1 MDAKQRRLQQFMPG
15 LIRLNVP
22 IYQRKY
28 NWSLDECKQ
37 LFNDIKAIGED
48 DSRKNYF
55 IGSIVIK
62 IEPDS
67 IYDDYDKYTLI
78 DGQQRLT
85 TITLIYCAICNYY
98 KNIGEKD
105 ICRNIY
111 TNYLVNNDIDNT
123 IKLTLTENDNIL
135 LKYII
140 ESIDTDKES
149 KLKPDKSI
157 NIYTNYEFFENQI
170 NKDNIEIIRKGL
182 KKLVFITVGL
192 DPDDNAQLIFESLNS
207 TGLEL
212 NQNDL
217 IRNYV
222 LMGLD
227 LQKQNYLYKN
237 YWSELEEGFINE
249 DKLFDDFIR
258 YYLTINNNG
267 NPIVK
272 RHLYKHFKSYAKGFD
287 EEELVK
293 DILKFA
299 NYFFNIKFEREE
311 DPELLSAFQSF
322 NKLNVN
328 MPFPF
333 LLEAYDDY
341 KNSENNPDI
350 NLTKEEFINIVK
362 FVESYCLRR
371 SICGMDT
378 KSLNY
383 TFAKLT
389 KEINKKDYYNYF
401 IAAMLSKTE
410 NKRFPNNNELEETLI
425 TQNMFSK
432 DVLRYIL
439 DTIENSNDK
448 YIVDTSNCTI
458 EHVMPQTLS
467 KEWKIDLGENWKEI
481 HEVYLDTIGNLTLTP
496 YNSEYS
502 NKRFIVKKTC
512 PQGFIKSKLYLN
524 SYLAELDSW
533 GKEEIINRAK
543 QLSNQI
549 INIWKYP
556 VMTEKIIEIIDFKK
570 NVPGGDIQE
579 YTLDD
584 FDNLEEKSFP
594 RQLFDA
600 LNMKILKLDSNIN
613 QSIRKQYI
621 AYRKNKN
628 FVEIVP
634 QKKRLQLSLDIPY
647 SELNDTE
654 GKCKDISYKGRWG
667 TGETR
672 VYLTKE
678 SDIEYIMDLIKQSY
692 EYNLE

>member
-37 LFNDIKAIGED
+37 LFNDIKSIGED

-267 NPIVK
+267 NP
-272 RHLYKHFKSYAKGFD
+272 
-287 EEELVK
+287 
-293 DILKFA
+293 
-299 NYFFNIKFEREE
+299 
-311 DPELLSAFQSF
+311 
-322 NKLNVN
+322 
-328 MPFPF
+328 
-333 LLEAYDDY
+333 
-341 KNSENNPDI
+341 
-350 NLTKEEFINIVK
+350 
-362 FVESYCLRR
+362 
-371 SICGMDT
+371 
-378 KSLNY
+378 
-383 TFAKLT
+383 
-389 KEINKKDYYNYF
+389 
-401 IAAMLSKTE
+401 
-410 NKRFPNNNELEETLI
+410 
-425 TQNMFSK
+425 
-432 DVLRYIL
+432 
-439 DTIENSNDK
+439 
-448 YIVDTSNCTI
+448 
-458 EHVMPQTLS
+458 
-467 KEWKIDLGENWKEI
+467 
-481 HEVYLDTIGNLTLTP
+481 
-496 YNSEYS
+496 
-502 NKRFIVKKTC
+502 
-512 PQGFIKSKLYLN
+512 
-524 SYLAELDSW
+524 
-533 GKEEIINRAK
+533 
-543 QLSNQI
+543 
-549 INIWKYP
+549 
-556 VMTEKIIEIIDFKK
+556 
-570 NVPGGDIQE
+570 
-579 YTLDD
+579 
-584 FDNLEEKSFP
+584 
-594 RQLFDA
+594 
-600 LNMKILKLDSNIN
+600 
-613 QSIRKQYI
+613 
-621 AYRKNKN
+621 
-628 FVEIVP
+628 
-634 QKKRLQLSLDIPY
+634 
-647 SELNDTE
+647 
-654 GKCKDISYKGRWG
+654 
-667 TGETR
+667 
-672 VYLTKE
+672 
-678 SDIEYIMDLIKQSY
+678 
-692 EYNLE
+692 